1 MKGDAPRPSKTRITT
16 TTTTTTTKRRRE
28 AKKKREKKKSNAQV
42 EGQKK
47 KFGTNVNAISVE

>member
-16 TTTTTTTKRRRE
+16 TTTKEEGKPR
-28 AKKKREKKKSNAQV
+28 KKREKKKSNAQV